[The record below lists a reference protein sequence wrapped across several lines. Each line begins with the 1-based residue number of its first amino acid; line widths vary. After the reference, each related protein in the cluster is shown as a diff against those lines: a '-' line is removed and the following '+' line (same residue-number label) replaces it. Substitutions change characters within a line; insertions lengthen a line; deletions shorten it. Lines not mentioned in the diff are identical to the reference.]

1 MITKQDLETLERLY
15 TPLAKILLEHLR
27 EDHGYKGY
35 NPLIIH
41 QDQENRIRD
50 LLTAN
55 CLLQDEVNHRIK
67 LVHESEQ
74 RNKGQMEIIQQQAK
88 GIRELRNELTSLKS
102 ASLLCD
108 GNQQQA
114 NRIRD
119 LTDIL
124 DELTGEYKSMKADY
138 KALLKINQHLSYT
151 R

>member
-27 EDHGYKGY
+27 DDHDYTGILRGED
-35 NPLIIH
+35 P
-41 QDQENRIRD
+41 RIRD
-50 LLTAN
+50 LLTGN
-55 CLLQDEVNHRIK
+55 CLLRDEVNHRTK

-74 RNKGQMEIIQQQAK
+74 RNKGQVEIIQQQAK